1 MEKRYIQPQR
11 RSDNVQKQAHVVRD
25 TVLIGSWEDTQKIPT
40 ETLRKWT
47 NEPDKLD
54 GLIIKGYEMKWNE
67 TNENRERYDDT
78 AFADFIQS
86 YFVEKGFNMPVDINH
101 EGYSHWFAYCGWVLY
116 IETNTVGFYFVIYV
130 PRTYPDY
137 SRLIWAL
144 QNGIIQGFSKE
155 GYVGWDD
162 YDPVFNEDGSFAYD
176 QIHKIRVVSVSL
188 VAIPANGIPFE
199 QMRVTTN
206 ALIFEDK
213 RENKTDNPIKEDF

>member
-1 MEKRYIQPQR
+1 MERYVQPQR
-11 RSDNVQKQAHVVRD
+11 ISDGIKKQSHIVRD
-25 TVLIGSWEDTQKIPT
+25 TVLIGSWDDTQKIPT

-86 YFVEKGFNMPVDINH
+86 YFVDKGFNMPVDINH
-101 EGYSHWFAYCGWVLY
+101 EGYSNWASYCGRVLY

-130 PRTYPDY
+130 PRTYPEY
-137 SRLIWAL
+137 NRLVWAL

-155 GYVGWDD
+155 GYVDWND
-162 YDPVFNEDGSFAYD
+162 YDPIYNEDGTFAYE
-176 QIHKIRVVSVSL
+176 QIHKIRVVAVSL
-188 VAIPANGIPFE
+188 VATPANGVPFE

-213 RENKTDNPIKEDF
+213 RENKTDNPTKEDF

>member
-1 MEKRYIQPQR
+1 MERYVQPMR
-11 RSDNVQKQAHVVRD
+11 KSDGFKKQSHIVRD

-78 AFADFIQS
+78 AFAEFIQS
-86 YFVEKGFNMPVDINH
+86 YFVDKGFNMPVDINH
-101 EGYSHWFAYCGWVLY
+101 EGHRNWAAYCGRVLY

-130 PRTYPDY
+130 PRTYPEY
-137 SRLIWAL
+137 NRLVWAL

-155 GYVGWDD
+155 GYVDWND
-162 YDPVFNEDGSFAYD
+162 YDPIFNEDGTFAYE
-176 QIHKIRVVSVSL
+176 QIHKIRVVAVSL
-188 VAIPANGIPFE
+188 VATPANGVPFE

-213 RENKTDNPIKEDF
+213 RENKNDNPTKEDF

>member
-1 MEKRYIQPQR
+1 MERYVQPQR
-11 RSDNVQKQAHVVRD
+11 KSDNVQKQGHIVRD

-86 YFVEKGFNMPVDINH
+86 YFVDKGLNMPVDINH
-101 EGYSHWFAYCGWVLY
+101 EGEYNWTAYCGRVLY

-130 PRTYPDY
+130 PRTYPEYD
-137 SRLIWAL
+137 RLIWAL
-144 QNGIIQGFSKE
+144 QNGIIQGFSKY
-155 GYVGWDD
+155 GYIDWDNYD
-162 YDPVFNEDGSFAYD
+162 YVYNEDGTFAYE

-188 VAIPANGIPFE
+188 VATPANGIPFE

-213 RENKTDNPIKEDF
+213 RENKTDNPTKEDF

>member
-1 MEKRYIQPQR
+1 MGEYKQPLHKT
-11 RSDNVQKQAHVVRD
+11 DNVQKQAHIVCD

-40 ETLRKWT
+40 EILRKWT
-47 NEPDKLD
+47 DEPDKLD

-67 TNENRERYDDT
+67 TNENRERYDET
-78 AFADFIQS
+78 AFAEFIQS
-86 YFVEKGFNMPVDINH
+86 YFVDKGFNMPVDINH
-101 EGYSHWFAYCGWVLY
+101 EGYRNWLAYCGRVLY

-137 SRLIWAL
+137 NRLVWAL

-155 GYVGWDD
+155 GYVDWND
-162 YDPVFNEDGSFAYD
+162 YDPVYNEDGTFAYE
-176 QIHKIRVVSVSL
+176 QIHKIRVVAVSL
-188 VAIPANGIPFE
+188 VATPANGVPFE

-213 RENKTDNPIKEDF
+213 RENKTDNPTKEDF

>member
-1 MEKRYIQPQR
+1 MERYIQPLR
-11 RSDNVQKQAHVVRD
+11 KSDDFKKQSHIVRD

-47 NEPDKLD
+47 DEPDKLD

-78 AFADFIQS
+78 AFAEFIQH

-101 EGYSHWFAYCGWVLY
+101 EGYRNWFAYCGRVLY

-137 SRLIWAL
+137 NRLVWAL

-155 GYVGWDD
+155 GYVDWND
-162 YDPVFNEDGSFAYD
+162 YDPVYNEDGTFAYE
-176 QIHKIRVVSVSL
+176 QIHKIRVVAVSL
-188 VAIPANGIPFE
+188 VATPANGVPFE

-213 RENKTDNPIKEDF
+213 RENKTDNPTKEDF

>member
-1 MEKRYIQPQR
+1 MGEYKRPLR
-11 RSDNVQKQAHVVRD
+11 KSDNVKKQGHIVRD
-25 TVLIGSWEDTQKIPT
+25 TVLIGSWDDTQKIPT

-78 AFADFIQS
+78 AFAEFIQS
-86 YFVEKGFNMPVDINH
+86 YFVDKGFNMPVDINH
-101 EGYSHWFAYCGWVLY
+101 EGYRNWLSYCGRVLY

-137 SRLIWAL
+137 NRLVWAL

-155 GYVGWDD
+155 GYVDWND
-162 YDPVFNEDGSFAYD
+162 YDPIFNEDGTYAYE
-176 QIHKIRVVSVSL
+176 QIHKIRVVAVSL
-188 VAIPANGIPFE
+188 VATPANGVPFE

-213 RENKTDNPIKEDF
+213 RENKTENPTKEDF

>member
-1 MEKRYIQPQR
+1 MERYIQPQR
-11 RSDNVQKQAHVVRD
+11 RSDYVQKQSHVVRD

-67 TNENRERYDDT
+67 TNENQERYDDT

-86 YFVEKGFNMPVDINH
+86 YFVDKGFNMPVDINH
-101 EGYSHWFAYCGWVLY
+101 EGYHNWTAYCGRVLY

-130 PRTYPDY
+130 PRTYPEY
-137 SRLIWAL
+137 NRLIWAL

-155 GYVGWDD
+155 GYVDGND
-162 YDPVFNEDGSFAYD
+162 YDPIFNEDGSFAYE

-188 VAIPANGIPFE
+188 VATPANGIPFE

-213 RENKTDNPIKEDF
+213 RENKTDNPTKEDF

>member
-1 MEKRYIQPQR
+1 MEKYIHPR
-11 RSDNVQKQAHVVRD
+11 RKSDSVQKQGHIVRD

-40 ETLRKWT
+40 ETLRNWT

-54 GLIIKGYEMKWNE
+54 GLILKGYEMKWNE
-67 TNENRERYDDT
+67 TNENQERYDDT

-86 YFVEKGFNMPVDINH
+86 YFVDKGFNMPVDINH
-101 EGYSHWFAYCGWVLY
+101 EGYYNWTAYCGRVLY

-130 PRTYPDY
+130 PRTYPEY
-137 SRLIWAL
+137 NRLIWAL

-155 GYVGWDD
+155 GYVDGSD
-162 YDPVFNEDGSFAYD
+162 YDPVFNEDGSFAYEL
-176 QIHKIRVVSVSL
+176 IHKIRVVSVSL
-188 VAIPANGIPFE
+188 VATPANGIPFE

-213 RENKTDNPIKEDF
+213 RESKTDNPTKEDF

>member
-1 MEKRYIQPQR
+1 MERYVQPIR
-11 RSDNVQKQAHVVRD
+11 KSDAFKKQSHIVRD

-54 GLIIKGYEMKWNE
+54 GLIIKGYEMKWDE

-86 YFVEKGFNMPVDINH
+86 YFVDKGLNMPVDINH
-101 EGYSHWFAYCGWVLY
+101 EGVRSWFAYCGRVLY

-130 PRTYPDY
+130 PRTYADFN
-137 SRLIWAL
+137 RLVWAL

-155 GYVGWDD
+155 GYVDWND
-162 YDPVFNEDGSFAYD
+162 YDPVYNDDGTFAYE

-188 VAIPANGIPFE
+188 VATPANGIPFE

-213 RENKTDNPIKEDF
+213 RENKTEDPTKEDF

>member
-1 MEKRYIQPQR
+1 MEKYVQPQR
-11 RSDNVQKQAHVVRD
+11 KSDSVQKQAHVVRD

-54 GLIIKGYEMKWNE
+54 GLIIKGYEMKWDE

-86 YFVEKGFNMPVDINH
+86 YFVDKGLNMPVDINH
-101 EGYSHWFAYCGWVLY
+101 EGYRSWFAYCGRVLY

-130 PRTYPDY
+130 PRTYADFN
-137 SRLIWAL
+137 RLVWAL

-155 GYVGWDD
+155 GYVDWND
-162 YDPVFNEDGSFAYD
+162 YDPVYNDDGTFAYE

-188 VAIPANGIPFE
+188 VATPANGIPFE

-213 RENKTDNPIKEDF
+213 RENKTEDPTKEDF

>member
-1 MEKRYIQPQR
+1 MGEYKRPLR
-11 RSDNVQKQAHVVRD
+11 KSDNLQKQAHVVRD

-67 TNENRERYDDT
+67 TNENLERYDDT

-86 YFVEKGFNMPVDINH
+86 YFVDKGLNMPVDINH
-101 EGYSHWFAYCGWVLY
+101 EGLRNWLAYCGRVLY
-116 IETNTVGFYFVIYV
+116 IETNTVGFYFVIHV
-130 PRTYPDY
+130 PRTYPEY
-137 SRLIWAL
+137 NRLVWAL

-155 GYVGWDD
+155 GYVDWNDSD
-162 YDPVFNEDGSFAYD
+162 YVFNEDGSFAYE
-176 QIHKIRVVSVSL
+176 QIHKIRVLSVSL

-206 ALIFEDK
+206 SLIFEDK
-213 RENKTDNPIKEDF
+213 REEKTDNPTKEDF

>member
-1 MEKRYIQPQR
+1 MERYVQPIR
-11 RSDNVQKQAHVVRD
+11 KSDGFKKQSHIVRD

-47 NEPDKLD
+47 DEPDKLD

-86 YFVEKGFNMPVDINH
+86 YFVDKGFNMPVDINH
-101 EGYSHWFAYCGWVLY
+101 EGWRNWFAYCGRVLY

-137 SRLIWAL
+137 NRLVWAL

-155 GYVGWDD
+155 GYVDWND
-162 YDPVFNEDGSFAYD
+162 YDPIYNEDGTFAYE
-176 QIHKIRVVSVSL
+176 QIHKIRVVAVSL
-188 VAIPANGIPFE
+188 VATPANGLPFE

-206 ALIFEDK
+206 SLIFEDK
-213 RENKTDNPIKEDF
+213 RENKTDNPTKEDF